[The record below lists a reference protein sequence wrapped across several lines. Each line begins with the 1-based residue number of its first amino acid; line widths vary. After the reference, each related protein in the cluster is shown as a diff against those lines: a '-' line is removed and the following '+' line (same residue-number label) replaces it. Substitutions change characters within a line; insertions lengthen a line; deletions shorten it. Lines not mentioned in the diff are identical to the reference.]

1 MKKIHI
7 ILVGMALMV
16 SPLLGISQVKLP
28 EKAMGMPEI
37 FINEQ
42 ESWNWDNIAKNHNW
56 GKLTNNFWIVYIDRE
71 GVRSYTSSI
80 GGTVEK
86 DDLKFMH
93 PYFVAKIENGYALLY
108 EEKNIQVNL
117 EISKKAK
124 SIGWVPVEHLL
135 LWSTCPRNQGQVYQ
149 KAVIL
154 KDIDEIQNKKDIKE
168 ISPEFSKS
176 PERVVGTGWRVSDLE
191 FYFVYKTVN
200 GAALL
205 VADSKLPEV
214 GEISKQK
221 LGWMKKG
228 LYTPWNARLC
238 YEPNFGEEFEGG
250 NKSAAI
256 FRTQSEVKSFRY
268 TSGTC
273 ENGDCKDALWAE
285 KLKSKRWSPKQVR
298 FPVLETFS
306 VLAQVGTIGAMGEGA
321 AQNSSTN
328 REEYE
333 RIKTKYDNIEKT
345 MERVNVV
352 FVMDG
357 TSSMKK
363 YYLPMAKALQ
373 NAMNRNSMRGAEMY
387 FGAVIYRNY
396 ADGDRLVEIKQL
408 TRDYQA
414 VAGWLATR
422 ECKSIGQSHYEA
434 VYYGIDYALANMNW
448 NKDNCN
454 FMVLVG
460 DAANDPNDQKGKNMD
475 DIVRKMS
482 DYGINFVGFQANHLN
497 HAAYHDFAFQI
508 QQIMTKELS
517 QLMGRT
523 VKRKDFKLTRQLY
536 QIKSV
541 PGEWPIYSS
550 AYRFAEIDKSENA
563 NELENIVENR
573 IVDFKTQANEQLVTL
588 RMALQGLG
596 ASDED
601 LQSSNLDSKKIME
614 ILEEIGLTP
623 EEIETLKNHNT
634 TLKVKGFAA
643 RTNTNGTELFLPCV
657 FMAKAELDEL
667 ISSLKKVSQNVSTNR
682 RQDLQNALKA
692 LALSYIGQGREADE
706 LNVEDVMQAVSG
718 LTSATGKNVLAGIN
732 IKDITNPNKVTDSQI
747 NDFVDQIKTDV
758 KILERRKVD
767 KSCYFDSKNK
777 LRYYY
782 ILLEDMPLQD
792 HNHNN

>member
-7 ILVGMALMV
+7 ILVGMAFMV

-135 LWSTCPRNQGQVYQ
+135 LWSTCPRTQGQVYQ

-154 KDIDEIQNKKDIKE
+154 KDIDEIQNKNDINQT
-168 ISPEFSKS
+168 SPEFSKS
-176 PERVVGTGWRVSDLE
+176 PERVIGTGWRASDLE

-228 LYTPWNARLC
+228 LYTTWNERLC
-238 YEPNFGEEFEGG
+238 YEPNFGEELKES
-250 NKSAAI
+250 KKIAAI
-256 FRTQSEVKSFRY
+256 FKTKQAAKLFKQ
-268 TSGTC
+268 
-273 ENGDCKDALWAE
+273 NGDYESALWIE
-285 KLKSKRWSPKQVR
+285 NLKSKRWSPRLVR
-298 FPVLETFS
+298 FPVLDIS
-306 VLAQVGTIGAMGEGA
+306 NDGYIAQVGTIGAMGVGA

-333 RIKTKYDNIEKT
+333 RIKTKIDNIEKT

-357 TSSMKK
+357 TSSMKN
-363 YYLPMAKALQ
+363 YYLPVAKALQ

-460 DAANDPNDQKGKNMD
+460 DAGNDPNDQKGKNMD
-475 DIVRKMS
+475 DIVIKMS

-508 QQIMTKELS
+508 QRIMIKEMS
-517 QLMGRT
+517 QLMKRT
-523 VKRKDFKLTRQLY
+523 LKRKDFKLTKQLY
-536 QIKSV
+536 QVKSES
-541 PGEWPIYSS
+541 GEWPIYSS

-588 RMALQGLG
+588 RMALQGYG
-596 ASDED
+596 PSGEGPK
-601 LQSSNLDSKKIME
+601 SGGIFDSKKIME
-614 ILEEIGLTP
+614 ILEGIGLTP

-643 RTNTNGTELFLPCV
+643 RTNTDGTELFLPCV

-682 RQDLQNALKA
+682 RQDLQNALKT
-692 LALSYIGQGREADE
+692 LALSYIGQGRDANE
-706 LNVEDVMQAVSG
+706 LNVDEVMEAVSG
-718 LTSATGKNVLAGIN
+718 LTSATGKNVLAGVN

-747 NDFVDQIKTDV
+747 NDFVNQIKSDV
-758 KILERRKVD
+758 EILEKRKVD
-767 KSCYFDSKNK
+767 KNCYFDSKNK

-792 HNHNN
+792 HNN

>member
-1 MKKIHI
+1 MRKIQI

-42 ESWNWDNIAKNHNW
+42 ESWNWVDVANSHNW

-71 GVRSYTSSI
+71 GAKSYTSST
-80 GGTVEK
+80 GGSIEK
-86 DDLKFMH
+86 SNLEFMH

-108 EEKNIQVNL
+108 EEKNIQENL

-135 LWSTCPRNQGQVYQ
+135 LWSTCPRTQGQVYQ

-154 KDIDEIQNKKDIKE
+154 KDIEAIQNKKDINE
-168 ISPEFSKS
+168 TSPEFSKN
-176 PERVVGTGWRVSDLE
+176 PESFIGSGWRATDLE
-191 FYFVYKTVN
+191 FYFVYKMVN
-200 GAALL
+200 GSALL
-205 VADSKLPEV
+205 VADSKLPEI
-214 GEISKQK
+214 GEISKEK

-228 LYTPWNARLC
+228 LYTSWNERLC
-238 YEPNFGEEFEGG
+238 YEPNFGEELEAS
-250 NKSAAI
+250 NKIAAI
-256 FRTQSEVKSFRY
+256 FETKQAAMLFKQ
-268 TSGTC
+268 
-273 ENGDCKDALWAE
+273 NGDYESALWIE

-298 FPVLETFS
+298 FPVLETS
-306 VLAQVGTIGAMGEGA
+306 NIGYIAQVGTIGSMGDA
-321 AQNSSTN
+321 SNKASSSN
-328 REEYE
+328 REEIE
-333 RIKTKYDNIEKT
+333 RLDRKIDNIEKT

-357 TSSMKK
+357 TSSMKN
-363 YYLPMAKALQ
+363 YYQPMAKALQ
-373 NAMNRNSMRGAEMY
+373 NAMNQNSMRGAEMY

-396 ADGDRLVEIKQL
+396 ADGDRLTEMKQL
-408 TRDYQA
+408 TQDFQG
-414 VAGWLATR
+414 VASWLATR

-434 VYYGIDYALANMNW
+434 MYYGIDYALSKMNW
-448 NKDNCN
+448 NKGNCN
-454 FMVLVG
+454 FLILVG
-460 DAANDPNDQKGKNMD
+460 DAGNDPNDQKGKNMN

-482 DYGINFVGFQANHLN
+482 DYKINFVAFQANHLN
-497 HAAYHDFAFQI
+497 HAAYHDFVFQI

-523 VKRKDFKLTRQLY
+523 IKRKDFKLTRQLY
-536 QIKSV
+536 QVKSAS
-541 PGEWPIYSS
+541 GEWPIYSS

-563 NELENIVENR
+563 NELENIVENK
-573 IVDFKTQANEQLVTL
+573 IVDFKKQANEQLKDL
-588 RMALQGLG
+588 RMARDG
-596 ASDED
+596 AGADVNTNDMSTTTIDAERI
-601 LQSSNLDSKKIME
+601 KKI
-614 ILEEIGLTP
+614 LEKIGLT
-623 EEIETLKNHNT
+623 ESDIELLKDRNT
-634 TLKVKGFAA
+634 TLKVKGYATRNADGLDVFV
-643 RTNTNGTELFLPCV
+643 PCV

-682 RQDLQNALKA
+682 RQDLQNALKT
-692 LALSYIGQGREADE
+692 LALSYIGQGRDANE
-706 LNVEDVMQAVSG
+706 LNVDEVMEAVSG
-718 LTSATGKNVLAGIN
+718 LTSTTGRNVLSGVN

-747 NDFVDQIKTDV
+747 NDFVNQIKSDV

-777 LRYYY
+777 QRYYY

-792 HNHNN
+792 HNN